1 MMGKDDEEEIGIY
14 EIQKPG
20 DLLDPLIRA
29 VKILEGD
36 GGRKGGV
43 SELAR
48 RLAMS
53 RSNVYPILRR
63 AGDEKADILLST
75 AIKFAGALGYRIWF
89 SEPAAK
95 NSTCESDLDPRR
107 C

>member
-1 MMGKDDEEEIGIY
+1 MMDKADEEEIGIY
-14 EIQKPG
+14 AVQKPG
-20 DLLDPLIRA
+20 DLLDPLIQA
-29 VKILEGD
+29 VKTLEGD

-75 AIKFAGALGYRIWF
+75 VIKFADALGYRIWF
-89 SEPAAK
+89 SEPPEKSGA
-95 NSTCESDLDPRR
+95 SSERR
-107 C
+107 G

>member
-1 MMGKDDEEEIGIY
+1 MMEKNDEEEIGIY

-29 VKILEGD
+29 ARILEGD

-48 RLAMS
+48 RLTMS

-63 AGDEKADILLST
+63 AGDENADILLST
-75 AIKFAGALGYRIWF
+75 VLRFAGALGYRIWF
-89 SEPAAK
+89 SEPPEKKTRA
-95 NSTCESDLDPRR
+95 SGLDPRR
-107 C
+107 P

>member
-1 MMGKDDEEEIGIY
+1 MEKNGEDEVAIY
-14 EIQKPG
+14 AVQKPG

-29 VKILEGD
+29 AKALKGD
-36 GGRKGGV
+36 DGRKGGV

-75 AIKFAGALGYRIWF
+75 VIRFADALGYRVWF
-89 SEPAAK
+89 SEPPEK
-95 NSTCESDLDPRR
+95 NAQ
-107 C
+107 